1 MQANK
6 RVLIISYYWPPSGG
20 AGVQR
25 WLKFVKFLPKNGWTP
40 VVYTPSNPEF
50 PSIDTELE
58 KEIPPECEVTQTPI
72 REPYALYKKLM
83 GAKKEDRINAGFLN
97 ETGTAGRK
105 EQLARWVRGNYFIPD
120 ARKFWI
126 KPSVKYLQN
135 YLAQNPVDLII
146 TTGPPHSMHVI
157 GLQLKKQ
164 LNLPWIADFRD
175 PWTNIDFYQDL
186 HLSDKADRKH
196 HQLESAVLNN
206 ADTVLVIGQQ
216 MKKEFGEITDP
227 LKIHVVPNG
236 FDPADFPKNQ
246 TVVPDPHFSLAHIGS
261 FSPARNVPVLWEAL
275 SELIKENEA
284 FKANFR
290 LKLIGKVDASV
301 TQSLIDFG
309 LEDHLER
316 HPYLPHGEVL
326 THERSSSVLLLS
338 VNDAPNAKGIVTGK
352 VFEYFFAQRPILAI
366 GPEDGDL
373 AQLIRETETGQVVE
387 RRSKERMMSV
397 LRDMFIA
404 WQGKKLNIEPKN
416 ISRFNREEL
425 TTELDQLMRNTINHT
440 QE

>member
-1 MQANK
+1 
-6 RVLIISYYWPPSGG
+6 
-20 AGVQR
+20 
-25 WLKFVKFLPKNGWTP
+25 
-40 VVYTPSNPEF
+40 
-50 PSIDTELE
+50 
-58 KEIPPECEVTQTPI
+58 
-72 REPYALYKKLM
+72 
-83 GAKKEDRINAGFLN
+83 
-97 ETGTAGRK
+97 
-105 EQLARWVRGNYFIPD
+105 
-120 ARKFWI
+120 
-126 KPSVKYLQN
+126 
-135 YLAQNPVDLII
+135 
-146 TTGPPHSMHVI
+146 MHVI